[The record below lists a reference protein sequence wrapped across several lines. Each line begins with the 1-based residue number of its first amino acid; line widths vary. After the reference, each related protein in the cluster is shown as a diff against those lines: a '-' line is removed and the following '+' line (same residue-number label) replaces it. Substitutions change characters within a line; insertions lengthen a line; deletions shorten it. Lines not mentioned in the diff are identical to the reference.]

1 MKTWAYNPHTGGKK
15 IQPTLHKEICQKAE
29 RYARRRPWYPKIQL
43 KIRFKNQFCYIDTV
57 SEGDGRVFPLCRLRN
72 LLRGWSMALFTY
84 SNERYEPCRYPS
96 GEWEGTIEEALRVY
110 DPFII

>member
-1 MKTWAYNPHTGGKK
+1 MELKNVNNIYD
-15 IQPTLHKEICQKAE
+15 
-29 RYARRRPWYPKIQL
+29 ARTRPWYPKIQL

-96 GEWEGTIEEALRVY
+96 GEWEGTIHVP
-110 DPFII
+110 DTFSPFHSWL